1 MSERTKSASQTVSKP
16 VSVSASKSSSKPA
29 SKSSSKSISKV
40 SSTAVS
46 KSPQSAASTRA
57 PKIGGASSTS
67 VKSSGSKTSTAQLSG
82 SAASSAST
90 VTKRARNG
98 AMSLPGFLGAAGTTA
113 GRLSKS
119 AAAQSV
125 AVEIEAVETEGVEIE
140 AVSIVETTL
149 PQRSIQK
156 ASASNAAA
164 TRAAKEPSKPLPLS
178 ERPIDQIW
186 REYRANPTEEL
197 RNFLIARHLDLV
209 AYAAERLHKRLP
221 SEVEIND
228 LKSAGAFGLMD
239 AVESFDPDRGVK
251 FETFCTQRIRGAMFD
266 ELRSMDWVPRL
277 VRSRTAKVDKVR
289 KSIEMETGARPTEEE
304 VAARLNVSGDEFEK
318 LQKDSRPI
326 SMVSLTRKCFETD
339 SSKDVREIDVV
350 EDNRQENP
358 QQAVQKQDLQALIT
372 KGLSRAERLIVILY
386 YYEEMTMKEIGATL
400 DLSESRVSQMH
411 SSILARLKAQ
421 MQHREQSEE

>member
-1 MSERTKSASQTVSKP
+1 MSRTARENPSVRKQVKAAASASPARSTVGPAKSIAPSAALPASRAGRSAASAAPSATAVAEFPSDAAAKRPTTKSRTAKPSAAIPAATESRASAKPSRTRSVATVD
-16 VSVSASKSSSKPA
+16 VTSVAVAAEIPSAKVPSV
-29 SKSSSKSISKV
+29 KV
-40 SSTAVS
+40 SSV
-46 KSPQSAASTRA
+46 KVPSAKPLRS
-57 PKIGGASSTS
+57 
-67 VKSSGSKTSTAQLSG
+67 
-82 SAASSAST
+82 
-90 VTKRARNG
+90 VTKAT
-98 AMSLPGFLGAAGTTA
+98 ASGAA
-113 GRLSKS
+113 
-119 AAAQSV
+119 AA
-125 AVEIEAVETEGVEIE
+125 
-140 AVSIVETTL
+140 
-149 PQRSIQK
+149 
-156 ASASNAAA
+156 
-164 TRAAKEPSKPLPLS
+164 RAAKAPAKPLSLA

-186 REYRANPTEEL
+186 REYRVSPTEEV
-197 RNFLIARHLDLV
+197 RNFLIGRHLDLV

-251 FETFCTQRIRGAMFD
+251 FETYCTQRIRGAMFD

-277 VRSRTAKVDKVR
+277 VRSRTAKVEKVR
-289 KSIEMETGARPTEEE
+289 KSIEMETGARPTEDE

-350 EDNRQENP
+350 EDGRQENP
-358 QQAVQKQDLQALIT
+358 LQAVQKQDLQALIT

-421 MQHREQSEE
+421 MQHRENTEE

>member
-16 VSVSASKSSSKPA
+16 VSVSASKSSSKSA
-29 SKSSSKSISKV
+29 SKSSSKSISKGN
-40 SSTAVS
+40 STAVS
-46 KSPQSAASTRA
+46 KSSQSAASTRA

-125 AVEIEAVETEGVEIE
+125 AVEIEAVEIEGVEIE